1 MCGIIGYVGS
11 KSVKE
16 EILAGLKMLE
26 YRGYDSAGIC
36 CFEKGKFSL
45 IKKKGKVATLVEAC
59 QGQLKDVHCGIGHT
73 RWATHG
79 DPSDKNAHPF
89 LSENN
94 SVAIVH
100 NGIIEN
106 FEVLKGSLQKQGVRF
121 RSDTDS
127 EVIAQLLQKSK
138 CESELKK
145 VQELS
150 TLLKGSYAIA
160 ILFKGLENQIFAI
173 RKNSPLIVGMS
184 KDGFYLS
191 SDVNAL
197 VDKTDEYH
205 IMEENEIIWIDNND
219 CYAFDEHLQAKEIVY
234 NKMNLTK
241 QDISRGAF
249 EHYMLKEI
257 MQVPNAI
264 KNTIQECDAV
274 INPYMKLPREMIKEL
289 RHITIIGCGTA
300 FNAGLTASH
309 YAREREILVDC
320 VYASEYRYRKFLPI
334 ENDVCIFISQS
345 GETAD
350 TIEALKIAKEHSI
363 PTIVVTNVASS
374 TLNKLAD
381 FIIPTKAGPEIAVAS
396 TKAYNAQITA
406 LYGLMDY
413 IYCIKHK
420 LNCRSC
426 ILKDKLDDVVKKL
439 EHYSFKKVNELADI
453 IKESERVFYI
463 GRGVDYATSQE
474 ASLKLKEISNIH
486 SESLYAGELK
496 HGTLALIDEHTTV
509 IAIATQKSL
518 FDKTLNSI
526 YEIKARGARVILVTQ
541 FEVDIEAV
549 DMLIDLPCTDQ
560 AIMAEIA
567 IYPMQ
572 MLAYKTAVLKGLDP
586 DKPRNLAKSVT
597 VE

>member
-1 MCGIIGYVGS
+1 MCGIIGYVGT
-11 KSVKE
+11 KSAKDE
-16 EILAGLKMLE
+16 LLEGLKMLE
-26 YRGYDSAGIC
+26 YRGYDSAGVC
-36 CFEKGKFSL
+36 CFEKGDFRV
-45 IKKKGKVATLVEAC
+45 IKKKGKVDALIEVC
-59 QGQLKDVHCGIGHT
+59 QGQLKDTHCGIGHT

-106 FEVLKGSLQKQGVRF
+106 FEALKGGLQKQGVRF

-150 TLLKGSYAIA
+150 KLLVGSYAIA
-160 ILFKGLENQIFAI
+160 ILFRGLENQIFAI
-173 RKNSPLIVGMS
+173 RKNSPLIVGKA
-184 KDGFYLS
+184 KDGYYLS

-205 IMEENEIIWIDNND
+205 IMEENEIIWIDSHD
-219 CYAFDEHLQAKEIVY
+219 CYAFDKNLQAVEINY
-234 NKMNLTK
+234 HKMDLSK

-264 KNTIQECDAV
+264 KQTIKECDAPH
-274 INPYMKLPREMIKEL
+274 NPYMRIPSEILKDLK
-289 RHITIIGCGTA
+289 HITIIGCGTA
-300 FNAGLTASH
+300 FNAGMTASH
-309 YAREREILVDC
+309 YARERDIIVDC
-320 VYASEYRYRKFLPI
+320 AYASEYRYQKYLNI
-334 ENDVCIFISQS
+334 ENEVCIFVSQS

-350 TIEALKIAKEHSI
+350 TIEALKIAKEHNI
-363 PTIVVTNVASS
+363 PSIVVTNVASS

-381 FIIPTKAGPEIAVAS
+381 YIIPTKAGPEIAVAS
-396 TKAYNAQITA
+396 TKAYSAQITA

-426 ILKDKLDDVVKKL
+426 ILKDKLADVVDKL
-439 EHYSFKKVNELADI
+439 ENFNFSKINKLAEILKD
-453 IKESERVFYI
+453 SERVFFI

-486 SESLYAGELK
+486 SESLFAGELK

-509 IAIATQKSL
+509 VVIATQKHL
-518 FDKTLNSI
+518 FDKTMNSI
-526 YEIKARGARVILVTQ
+526 YEIKARGARVVLVTQ
-541 FEVDIEAV
+541 FKADSDAI
-549 DMLIDLPCTDQ
+549 DMLVELPCTDQ

>member
-1 MCGIIGYVGS
+1 MCGIIGYVGKLS
-11 KSVKE
+11 AKE

-36 CFEKGKFSL
+36 CFEKSELKL
-45 IKKKGKVATLVEAC
+45 IKKKGKVDTLIEVC
-59 QGQLKDVHCGIGHT
+59 KDKLKDVHCGIGHT

-94 SVAIVH
+94 NVCIVH

-106 FEVLKGSLQKQGVRF
+106 FETLKGNLQKQGVRF
-121 RSDTDS
+121 RSETDS

-150 TLLKGSYAIA
+150 NMLVGSYAIA

-173 RKNSPLIVGMS
+173 RKNSPLIVGKS
-184 KDGFYLS
+184 KDGYYLS

-197 VDKTDEYH
+197 VDKTTEYH
-205 IMEENEIIWIDNND
+205 IMEEDEIVWIDNED
-219 CYAFDEHLQAKEIVY
+219 CYAFNKNLQAKEITY
-234 NKMNLTK
+234 LPMNLSK
-241 QDISRGAF
+241 QDISRGTF

-257 MQVPNAI
+257 MQVPMAI
-264 KNTIQECDAV
+264 KMTINECESI
-274 INPYMKLPREMIKEL
+274 INPYNKLPKDLIRDVKHL
-289 RHITIIGCGTA
+289 TIIGCGTA
-300 FNAGLTASH
+300 FNAGMTAEH
-309 YAREREILVDC
+309 YARERDIIVEC
-320 VYASEYRYRKFLPI
+320 VYASEYRYRKFLPQ
-334 ENDVCIFISQS
+334 ENEVCIFISQS

-350 TIEALKIAKEHSI
+350 TIEALKIAKEHQI
-363 PTIVVTNVASS
+363 PTIVITNVS
-374 TLNKLAD
+374 TSTINKLAD
-381 FIIPTKAGPEIAVAS
+381 YVIPTKAGPEIAVAS

-406 LYGLMDY
+406 LYNLMDY
-413 IYCIKHK
+413 IYCVKNKI
-420 LNCRSC
+420 NCRTC
-426 ILKDKLDDVVKKL
+426 ILKDKLYDVVDKL
-439 EHYSFKKVNELADI
+439 ENYNFDKIDELSQLI
-453 IKESERVFYI
+453 LENERVFFI

-496 HGTLALIDEHTTV
+496 HGTLALIDENTV
-509 IAIATQKSL
+509 VIVIATQKHL
-518 FDKTLNSI
+518 FDKTMNSI
-526 YEIKARGARVILVTQ
+526 YEINARGAKVVLVTQ
-541 FEVDIEAV
+541 FDVQTDAV
-549 DMLIDLPCTDQ
+549 DMLISIPTTDQ
-560 AIMAEIA
+560 AIMAEIS